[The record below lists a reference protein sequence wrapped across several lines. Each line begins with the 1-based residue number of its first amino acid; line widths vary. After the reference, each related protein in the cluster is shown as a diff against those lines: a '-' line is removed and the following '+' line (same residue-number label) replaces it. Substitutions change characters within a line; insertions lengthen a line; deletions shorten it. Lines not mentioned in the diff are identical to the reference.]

1 MKALFDNVGRFLRRF
16 WYFIIIGLFFVC
28 ALVLYKTAGTGS
40 YFAIHDNL
48 DLFIPQ
54 FQMMKNDGTF
64 FALEAETDFLNNI
77 SRNVLPSEFS
87 LYTILYMILPAGKA
101 YVAGYFI
108 KIIIA
113 MIGGALL
120 SYDILT
126 NEGIDEW
133 ARHGV
138 YYVHP
143 VKNDYSSSMAIAI
156 LVSFAYGILNL
167 FPAFGIPFAAI
178 PLIIYLLR
186 SVYREPSVLKYF
198 LIFCYPFLS
207 YFSYHGI
214 FIMGYLVIAIIWMW
228 IRHHEFPFRLF
239 IALILL
245 AVGSVIFEYRLFMTM
260 LFSNEVTIRST
271 IAQADMSPLAIVLET
286 LKVWAFGMMH
296 ANDAHLYIVLPA
308 CIIYFFYLN
317 AKYIRNN
324 NSSGIVHDYFNF
336 CAAAIAFNSIIYG
349 LYFFAPVRN
358 LFEYIVPPL
367 KGWQF
372 NRTIFFN
379 PFLWY
384 ASFMIVC
391 YRICK
396 WTRQNSVS
404 AGRGA
409 VYRGLVYLMVL
420 ASIAVIIMQP
430 ALPLGQDARYDD
442 IYYTAYGEYYRY
454 NHDGKTPENN
464 LSLEE
469 FFDPQLFESLKKEIG
484 YKEGE
489 QCAAYLMYPAQL
501 EYSDISTLDGYLGF
515 YSQEY
520 KNKWRSVI
528 APALELQ
535 PASATY
541 FDNSG
546 IRCYLYSGD
555 HLSVPMYTKNLGGV
569 TQDNL
574 YIDNTALSEL
584 GCKYIFSRVEIT
596 NCDDMG
602 LELITS
608 KQGIA
613 YKVYVY
619 ELHELISEEENE
631 GEK

>member
-1 MKALFDNVGRFLRRF
+1 MKTFFDNIGFFFRRF
-16 WYFIIIGLFFVC
+16 WYFIFIGLFFVC
-28 ALVLYKTAGTGS
+28 TIVLYKTAGAGS

-54 FQMMKNDGTF
+54 YQMMKNDETF
-64 FALEAETDFLNNI
+64 FALVAGTDFLDNI

-108 KIIIA
+108 KILIA
-113 MIGGALL
+113 MIGGMLL
-120 SYDILT
+120 AYDILT

-133 ARHGV
+133 VRHGV

-143 VKNDYSSSMAIAI
+143 VKNDYSSTMAIAI

-186 SVYREPSVLKYF
+186 SVYREPSFLKYL

-214 FIMGYLVIAIIWMW
+214 FIMGYLMIAIIWMW
-228 IRHHEFPFRLF
+228 IRHHEFPIRLF
-239 IALILL
+239 VSLVLL
-245 AVGSVIFEYRLFMTM
+245 VVGSVVFEYRLFMTM
-260 LFSNEVTIRST
+260 LFSGEVTIRSS
-271 IAQADMSPLAIVLET
+271 IVQADMSPISIVFET
-286 LKVWAFGMMH
+286 LKVWANGMMH
-296 ANDAHLYIVLPA
+296 ANDAHVYIVLPV
-308 CIIYFFYLN
+308 CVIYFFYLN
-317 AKYIRNN
+317 AKYIRSNN
-324 NSSGIVHDYFNF
+324 ASGIVHDYFNF
-336 CAAAIAFNSIIYG
+336 CAVAIAFNSIIYG
-349 LYFFAPVRN
+349 LYFFAPIRK
-358 LFEYIVPPL
+358 LFELLIPPL

-396 WTRQNSVS
+396 STRQNSVS
-404 AGRGA
+404 QRRGFWF
-409 VYRGLVYLMVL
+409 RGLVYLMVL
-420 ASIAVIIMQP
+420 ASIAVIIIQP
-430 ALPLGQDARYDD
+430 ALPYGQDARYDD
-442 IYYTAYGEYYRY
+442 IYYTAYGEYYKH
-454 NHDGKTPENN
+454 NHDGKTPDNN

-469 FFDPQLFESLKKEIG
+469 FYDPQLFGTLKEEIG
-484 YKEGE
+484 YIEGE

-501 EYSDISTLDGYLGF
+501 EYNDISTLDGYLGF
-515 YSQEY
+515 YSQDY
-520 KNKWRSVI
+520 KDKWRNVI
-528 APALELQ
+528 APALDLQ
-535 PASATY
+535 PASADY

-555 HLSVPMYTKNLGGV
+555 HVSVPMYTKDLGGI

-574 YIDNTALSEL
+574 YINNVALAAL

-596 NCDDMG
+596 NAHEIG

-619 ELHELISEEENE
+619 KLSV
-631 GEK
+631 

>member
-1 MKALFDNVGRFLRRF
+1 MKTFFDNIGFFLRRF
-16 WYFIIIGLFFVC
+16 WYFIFIGLFFVC
-28 ALVLYKTAGTGS
+28 TIVLYKTAGAGS

-54 FQMMKNDGTF
+54 YQMMKNDETF
-64 FALEAETDFLNNI
+64 FALVAGTDFLDNI

-101 YVAGYFI
+101 YIAGYFI
-108 KIIIA
+108 KIVIA
-113 MIGGALL
+113 MVGGILL
-120 SYDILT
+120 AYDILT

-133 ARHGV
+133 VRHGV

-143 VKNDYSSSMAIAI
+143 VKNDYSSTMAIAI

-186 SVYREPSVLKYF
+186 SVYREPSFLKYL

-228 IRHHEFPFRLF
+228 IRHHEFPVRLF
-239 IALILL
+239 ISLVLL
-245 AVGSVIFEYRLFMTM
+245 VVGSVVFEYRLFMTM
-260 LFSNEVTIRST
+260 LFSGEVTIRSS
-271 IAQADMSPLAIVLET
+271 IVQPDMAPISIVIET
-286 LKVWAFGMMH
+286 LKVWANGMMH
-296 ANDAHLYIVLPA
+296 ANDAHVYIVLPV
-308 CIIYFFYLN
+308 CVIYFFYLN
-317 AKYIRNN
+317 AKYIRSNN
-324 NSSGIVHDYFNF
+324 ASGIVHDYFNF
-336 CAAAIAFNSIIYG
+336 CAVAIAFNSIIYG
-349 LYFFAPVRN
+349 LYFFAPIRK
-358 LFEYIVPPL
+358 LFELLIPPL

-396 WTRQNSVS
+396 STRQNSVS
-404 AGRGA
+404 QRRGFWF
-409 VYRGLVYLMVL
+409 RGLVYLMVL
-420 ASIAVIIMQP
+420 ASIAVIIIQP
-430 ALPLGQDARYDD
+430 ALPYGQDARYDD
-442 IYYTAYGEYYRY
+442 IYYTSYGEYYKH
-454 NHDGKTPENN
+454 NHDGKTPDNN

-469 FFDPQLFESLKKEIG
+469 FYDPQLFGTLKEEIG
-484 YKEGE
+484 YIEGE

-501 EYSDISTLDGYLGF
+501 EYNDISTLDGYLGF
-515 YSQEY
+515 YSQDY
-520 KNKWRSVI
+520 KDKWRNVI
-528 APALELQ
+528 APALDLQ
-535 PASATY
+535 PASAEY

-555 HLSVPMYTKNLGGV
+555 HVSVPMYTKDLGGI

-574 YIDNTALSEL
+574 YINNVALAAL

-596 NCDDMG
+596 NADEIG

-613 YKVYVY
+613 YNVYVY
-619 ELHELISEEENE
+619 ELSE
-631 GEK
+631 

>member
-1 MKALFDNVGRFLRRF
+1 MRVFMDNVGGFVKKF
-16 WYFIIIGLFFVC
+16 WYFIFIGLFLIGAF
-28 ALVLYKTAGTGS
+28 VLYSTAGEGS

-54 FQMMKNDGTF
+54 YQMMKNDGTF
-64 FALEAETDFLNNI
+64 FTLVAGSDFLNNI

-87 LYTILYMILPAGKA
+87 LYTILYMILPSAKA

-113 MIGGALL
+113 MIGGGLL
-120 SYDILT
+120 AYDVLT

-133 ARHGV
+133 EKHGV

-143 VKNDYSSSMAIAI
+143 VKNDHSSTMAIAV

-186 SVYREPSVLKYF
+186 SVYREPSVGKYI

-207 YFSYHGI
+207 YFSYHGM

-228 IRHHEFPFRLF
+228 IRHHEFPLRLV
-239 IALILL
+239 IALLLL
-245 AVGSVIFEYRLFMTM
+245 AAGSVIFEYRLFMTM
-260 LFSNEVTIRST
+260 LLSNEVTIRST
-271 IAQADMSPLAIVLET
+271 IVQADMTPLEVVIET
-286 LKVWAFGMMH
+286 FKVWACGMMH
-296 ANDAHLYIVLPA
+296 ANDAHLYIVLPV
-308 CIIYFFYLN
+308 CVIYFFYLN

-324 NSSGIVHDYFNF
+324 NASGIFHDYFNF
-336 CAAAIAFNSIIYG
+336 CAVAIVFNCAIYG
-349 LYFFAPVRN
+349 LYYCGFVRN
-358 LFEYIVPPL
+358 LFETLIPPL

-396 WTRQNSVS
+396 WTRQGSVS
-404 AGRGA
+404 NAKA
-409 VYRGLVYLMVL
+409 IVYRGFTYLMVV
-420 ASIAVIIMQP
+420 ASIGVILIQP
-430 ALPLGQDARYDD
+430 SLPLGSDARYDD
-442 IYYTAYGEYYRY
+442 IYYTVYGQYYKQ
-454 NHDGKTPENN
+454 NHNGETPSNN
-464 LSLEE
+464 LSFEE
-469 FFDPQLFESLKKEIG
+469 FYDTELFNELKEEIG
-484 YKEGE
+484 YEEGQ

-501 EYSDISTLDGYLGF
+501 EYNDISTLDGYLGF

-535 PASATY
+535 PSSAAY

-555 HLSVPMYTKNLGGV
+555 YASVPMYTKDLSGI
-569 TQDNL
+569 TEDNL
-574 YIDNTALSEL
+574 YIDSSALSDL
-584 GCKYIFSRVEIT
+584 GCKYIFSRVAIT
-596 NCDDMG
+596 NAEDIG
-602 LELITS
+602 LELRTS

-619 ELHELISEEENE
+619 ELVLVE
-631 GEK
+631 

>member
-1 MKALFDNVGRFLRRF
+1 MRVFMDNVGGFVKKF
-16 WYFIIIGLFFVC
+16 WYFIFIGLFLIGAF
-28 ALVLYKTAGTGS
+28 VLYSTAGEGS
-40 YFAIHDNL
+40 YFAIHDNI

-54 FQMMKNDGTF
+54 YQMMKNDGTF
-64 FALEAETDFLNNI
+64 FTLVAGSDFLNNI

-87 LYTILYMILPAGKA
+87 LYTILYMILPSAKA

-113 MIGGALL
+113 MIGGGLL
-120 SYDILT
+120 AYDVLT

-133 ARHGV
+133 EKHGV

-143 VKNDYSSSMAIAI
+143 VKNDHSSTMAIAV

-186 SVYREPSVLKYF
+186 SVYREPSVGKYI

-207 YFSYHGI
+207 YFSYHGM

-228 IRHHEFPFRLF
+228 IRHHEFPLRLV
-239 IALILL
+239 IALLLL
-245 AVGSVIFEYRLFMTM
+245 AAGSVIFEYRLFMTM
-260 LFSNEVTIRST
+260 LLSNEVTIRST
-271 IAQADMSPLAIVLET
+271 IVQADMTPLEVVIET
-286 LKVWAFGMMH
+286 FKVWACGMMH
-296 ANDAHLYIVLPA
+296 ANDAHLYIVLPV
-308 CIIYFFYLN
+308 CVIYFFYLN

-324 NSSGIVHDYFNF
+324 NASGIFHDYFNF
-336 CAAAIAFNSIIYG
+336 CAVAIVFNCAIYG
-349 LYFFAPVRN
+349 LYYCGFVRN
-358 LFEYIVPPL
+358 LFETLIPPL

-396 WTRQNSVS
+396 WTRQGSVS
-404 AGRGA
+404 NAKA
-409 VYRGLVYLMVL
+409 IVYRGFTYLMVV
-420 ASIAVIIMQP
+420 ASIGVILIQP
-430 ALPLGQDARYDD
+430 SLPLGSDARYDD
-442 IYYTAYGEYYRY
+442 IYYTVYGQYYKQ
-454 NHDGKTPENN
+454 NHNGETPSNN
-464 LSLEE
+464 LSFEE
-469 FFDPQLFESLKKEIG
+469 FYDTELFNELKEEIG
-484 YKEGE
+484 YEEGQ

-501 EYSDISTLDGYLGF
+501 EYNDISTLDGYLGF

-535 PASATY
+535 PSSAAY

-555 HLSVPMYTKNLGGV
+555 YASVPMYTKDLSGI
-569 TQDNL
+569 TEDNL
-574 YIDNTALSEL
+574 YIDSSALSDL
-584 GCKYIFSRVEIT
+584 GCKYIFSRVAIT
-596 NCDDMG
+596 NAEDIG
-602 LELITS
+602 LELRTS

-619 ELHELISEEENE
+619 ELVLVE
-631 GEK
+631 